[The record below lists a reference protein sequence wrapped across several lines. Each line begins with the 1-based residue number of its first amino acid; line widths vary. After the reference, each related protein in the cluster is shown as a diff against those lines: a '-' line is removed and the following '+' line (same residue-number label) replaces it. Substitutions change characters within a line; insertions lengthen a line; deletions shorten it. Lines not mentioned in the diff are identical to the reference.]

1 MRLGLRYCLG
11 LTLLVSQLVWA
22 GTARAEQDA
31 ATRAAAR
38 KLAEDGVAALQAGD
52 AKTAAQKLD
61 KAFRML
67 NVPSVGL
74 WSGRAL
80 VKQGLLVEA
89 MERFLEATRLP
100 SSGDVALQD
109 RAKADAE
116 KEIEQLRPRIPNLV
130 VALEG
135 ASEGEVTLTLDGK
148 AVPSALIGEDL
159 PVNPGAHRLVGKRGS
174 EEQVAEVSIA
184 EAERKPLTL
193 RFSGAPAATAP
204 SLTVD
209 NAAPSQTSD
218 RGGGRDIKRPLAY
231 VALALG
237 GAGLVAGGVTGALAM
252 SKRSELDESG
262 SCADGRC
269 LHTVEDDVSSLRT
282 FRTVSTVGFIAGGVL
297 AGAGV
302 VLLLTS
308 SGGGEQAQ
316 RAPGTL
322 ALGLGAGSVR
332 LRGSF

>member
-1 MRLGLRYCLG
+1 MG
-11 LTLLVSQLVWA
+11 LTLFVSHLVWPA
-22 GTARAEQDA
+22 SARAEQDA

-67 NVPSVGL
+67 TVPSVGL

-148 AVPSALIGEDL
+148 ALPSALVGEDL

-174 EEQVAEVSIA
+174 EEQAAEVNIA
-184 EAERKPLTL
+184 EAERKPVTL
-193 RFSGAPAATAP
+193 RFSGAA
-204 SLTVD
+204 D
-209 NAAPSQTSD
+209 AAPPPIAAQLAVKEGSSTTERSSS
-218 RGGGRDIKRPLAY
+218 RDIKRPLAF

-252 SKRSELDESG
+252 SKRSELDESD
-262 SCADGRC
+262 SCADGQC
-269 LHTVEDDVSSLRT
+269 LHTVKDDVSSLRT

-308 SGGGEQAQ
+308 SGGDGEQAP